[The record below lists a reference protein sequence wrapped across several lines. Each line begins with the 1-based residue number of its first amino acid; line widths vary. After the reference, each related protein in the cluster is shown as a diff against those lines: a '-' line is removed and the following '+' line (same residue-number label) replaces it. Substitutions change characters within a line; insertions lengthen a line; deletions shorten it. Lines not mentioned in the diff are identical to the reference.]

1 MKCLSDLSSKTL
13 VILHLCNYRKSV
25 KPLANTIIYLSNL
38 AIDLFE
44 LIKSTEWTPDIFHF
58 DNTNFNLYIY
68 IYITSNLDNE
78 SILKKLIVHIYQS
91 WENLLLSDFSLRSRK
106 IWVTY
111 MHELHFAFGLVF
123 HSLISELKEKMVVS
137 QSISLSSF
145 SPVD

>member
-1 MKCLSDLSSKTL
+1 MKCLSDLSSKTP

-68 IYITSNLDNE
+68 ITSNLDNE

-106 IWVTY
+106 IWVRY

-137 QSISLSSF
+137 QSIALSSF